1 MAEANVTRK
10 ALATNQGFDAVRRLT
25 IYRVPCGTSI
35 AGVEV
40 VMNVFNQLKS
50 RRDGEAAKSPD

>member
-10 ALATNQGFDAVRRLT
+10 ALATSQGFDTVRRLT
-25 IYRVPCGTSI
+25 VYRVPCGTSI
-35 AGVEV
+35 AGVEI

-50 RRDGEAAKSPD
+50 RGDA